1 VPASRNPASS
11 AEDPNRAAGE
21 RVAAAEDIVREAT
34 GNSTGRT
41 LIPVSLLTGFLGS
54 GKTTLLNYLVRQP
67 ALSDCAVLV
76 NEVGEIG
83 LDHHLVRSAKPDVV
97 LIEGGCLCCTV
108 RGELGDTLR
117 DLLFKRGRDGI
128 PKFNRVLIET
138 TGLADPA
145 PILQALLADPIV
157 AQHYRLDGV
166 ITTVDGVLGM
176 GELDRH
182 FESVKQAAVAD
193 RIVLTKSDAAPLPN
207 LERLEAR
214 LRELNPAAPIYR
226 SELGRV
232 DPEVLLN
239 AGLFD
244 PSRKIPDVARWLAAS
259 AYRPVSRASVLGGA
273 AAEATRSHDAQV
285 RSFTMSFDE
294 PIRWAGLV
302 AALEMLLSFRGED
315 LLRVKGILNLEGQ
328 SQPVVLHSVQTV
340 IYPLAKLEAW
350 PDDDRRT
357 RLVFIVR
364 DIEPAFVEQVLREFI
379 DAARAPEGPAMLGNA
394 GAEFTGAGD

>member
-1 VPASRNPASS
+1 MPVQPVWRIAGPATV
-11 AEDPNRAAGE
+11 EDELSDTAATSE
-21 RVAAAEDIVREAT
+21 
-34 GNSTGRT
+34 GRT

-67 ALSDCAVLV
+67 ALSDSAVLI
-76 NEVGEIG
+76 NEVGDIG
-83 LDHHLVRSAKPDVV
+83 LDHHLMRSAKPDVV
-97 LIEGGCLCCTV
+97 LLEGGCLCCTV
-108 RGELGDTLR
+108 RGELTETLR

-145 PILQALLADPIV
+145 PILQTLISDPIV

-176 GELDRH
+176 NELDRH

-193 RIVLTKSDAAPLPN
+193 RIVLTKADAAAALD
-207 LERLEAR
+207 LETLEAR

-226 SELGRV
+226 SEQGRV

-244 PSRKIPDVARWLAAS
+244 SSRKIPDVARWLAAS
-259 AYRPVSRASVLGGA
+259 AYRPVARTSLFSGTT
-273 AAEATRSHDAQV
+273 AEPARSHDAQV
-285 RSFTMSFDE
+285 RSFTLSFNE
-294 PIRWAGLV
+294 PIPWAGLV
-302 AALEMLLSFRGED
+302 AAMEMLLSFRGDD

-328 SQPVVLHSVQTV
+328 TQPLVLHAVQTV
-340 IYPLAKLEAW
+340 LYPLSKLEAW
-350 PDDDRRT
+350 PDDDHRT

-364 DIEPAFVEQVLREFI
+364 DIDPAFVEDVLTQFMN
-379 DAARAPEGPAMLGNA
+379 AARAPSTQGIS
-394 GAEFTGAGD
+394 GAAVRVDGIAPTAR